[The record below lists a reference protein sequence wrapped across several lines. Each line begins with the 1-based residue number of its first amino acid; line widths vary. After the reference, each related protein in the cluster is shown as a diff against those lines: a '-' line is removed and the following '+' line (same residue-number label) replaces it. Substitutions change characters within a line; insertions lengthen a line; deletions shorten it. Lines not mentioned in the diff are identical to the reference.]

1 MKKFKEIFTSLRNFI
16 KRIFTPVVKFL
27 QKVFAPLI
35 KLTNKMKSVEITY
48 KNQKRIW
55 AAIFLAPWVIG
66 FVLLFLVPLVRS
78 LVFSFYELTPQ
89 AGYIEQTFIGFQN
102 YAYAINEHVTSSSS
116 FRVELLNTT
125 GDSLINL
132 PVLLIFSLFI
142 AVLLNMKFR
151 GRAAIRAIFFI
162 PVILNSAAV
171 ATALGGGD
179 VISQILE
186 QSGID
191 KIFDLEFY
199 LIQTGM
205 GPVIVTFIVGLITRI
220 YDILALAGVPIL
232 LFLASIQSV
241 PKHLY
246 EAAKIEGAT
255 GYEMFWLITLPNVS
269 PHIVTVTVYALVDTF
284 LTSPISTIISDEL
297 KQLHWGLSS
306 AMAWIYVATI
316 LVMLGSLAVL
326 AKALKIGGSHYEN

>member
-1 MKKFKEIFTSLRNFI
+1 MMKLRKKDVNINPSTTEKKNRFE
-16 KRIFTPVVKFL
+16 V
-27 QKVFAPLI
+27 
-35 KLTNKMKSVEITY
+35 SY

-66 FVLLFLVPLVRS
+66 FILLFLVPLIRS
-78 LVFSFYELTPQ
+78 LIYSFYELTPE
-89 AGYIEQTFIGFQN
+89 AGGITQTFIGFQN
-102 YAYAINEHVTSSSS
+102 YAYAINEHVTSTSSY
-116 FRVELLNTT
+116 RVELINTT
-125 GDSLINL
+125 LDSFINL

-151 GRAAIRAIFFI
+151 GRAAVRAIFFI

-179 VISQILE
+179 AISQILE

-191 KIFDLEFY
+191 RIFDLEFY

-205 GPVIVTFIVGLITRI
+205 TPVIVTFIVGLISRI

-255 GYEMFWLITLPNVS
+255 SYEMFWLITLPNVS

-284 LTSPISTIISDEL
+284 LTSPVSTIISDEL
-297 KQLHWGLSS
+297 KVQHWGLSS
-306 AMAWIYVATI
+306 AMAWIYVGTI

-326 AKALKIGGSHYEN
+326 AKGLKIGGSHYEN

>member
-1 MKKFKEIFTSLRNFI
+1 MIMRRKKETSAYTQSHQ
-16 KRIFTPVVKFL
+16 KRRFEL
-27 QKVFAPLI
+27 
-35 KLTNKMKSVEITY
+35 SY
-48 KNQKRIW
+48 KNQKRLW

-66 FVLLFLVPLVRS
+66 FVTLFLVPLIQS
-78 LVFSFYELTPQ
+78 FLYSFYQLTPQ
-89 AGYIEQTFIGFQN
+89 VGQITRTFIGFDN
-102 YAYAINEHVTSSSS
+102 YIFAFNTHVTQTSS
-116 FRVELLNTT
+116 FKVELLNTT

-142 AVLLNMKFR
+142 AVLLNMKFK

-171 ATALGGGD
+171 ATALGGGE
-179 VISQILE
+179 VIAQILE

-205 GPVIVTFIVGLITRI
+205 TPILVTFIVGLISRI

-255 GYEMFWLITLPNVS
+255 SYEMFWLITLPNVS

-284 LTSPISTIISDEL
+284 LTSSVSGIISDEL
-297 KQLHWGLSS
+297 NRQRWGLSS
-306 AMAWIYVATI
+306 AMAWIYVGTI

-326 AKALKIGGSHYEN
+326 AKGLKIGGSHYEN